1 MDASLQKTQLLGGI
15 MALIDDIIIDT
26 TNLRIAPG
34 ASIVASTFYTAR
46 SLYSLLMDLFDEQG
60 VVSQSGAMALNVPIS
75 AQTPTDFTIVNG
87 WYLSGALTKNL
98 SGGSI
103 QTSGYTGAI
112 YILYFG
118 ATYTAAVPTDIGKT
132 VVSGANTGVLLD
144 IDNTTKKWRVRAT
157 AGTWGNSLAVTITGG
172 TGTGTTLAAGGSA
185 TGEAGFSNVFSIGSI
200 VHGNMFFSQGSAI
213 TDGTGW
219 YTTGNSTGGGSVGSN
234 LHLDI
239 LVRIREGGS
248 ILNSGLVT
256 LYNRSN
262 KSASGAATGDTY
274 DFTTVDLSGF
284 GRNTVALSTAA
295 DAADTLT
302 DAAIAAYVAVANGG
316 TGVTASIAVT
326 FGSFTADVNADG
338 TVENYIAKVDCVTQ
352 PLSIVYQALKW
363 LNRKASTSTLNGTNG
378 SIYTIAAGGYT
389 PVKAEP
395 FGSFAGGKLFFAQG
409 VYPVNVAAAD
419 ASNYQTIDTVGSSY
433 TPPSFVSVAVS
444 GVLSG
449 DRVSVFQLSGSA
461 VNKSQFVVA
470 TGNNT
475 GNATMV
481 LTTAIPADTP
491 ATGVIRVLHAA
502 TQTEQQYPYSS
513 LNAGT
518 KTFTLNAV
526 TLTRTYVNTDN
537 AYVPYIDATASGSSV
552 AVSLQFVSTRNIRAV
567 VRNGAGANKIV
578 PFSVDG
584 VIASTGFSVPATRTA
599 DTINTT
605 P

>member
-1 MDASLQKTQLLGGI
+1 
-15 MALIDDIIIDT
+15 MALIDDIIIDS

-60 VVSQSGAMALNVPIS
+60 AVSQSGAMALNVPIS

-112 YILYFG
+112 YILSFG
-118 ATYTAAVPTDIGKT
+118 ATYTSAVPTDIGKP

-144 IDNTTKKWRVRAT
+144 YDNTAKAWRVRAT
-157 AGTWGNSLAVTITGG
+157 AGTWGNSLAITITGG
-172 TGTGTTLAAGGSA
+172 TGSGTTAAANGSA
-185 TGEAGFSNVFSIGSI
+185 TGEAGFSNLFSIGSI
-200 VHGNMFFSQGSAI
+200 VHGNMFFSQGSVI

-248 ILNSGLVT
+248 LLNSGLVT

-284 GRNTVALSTAA
+284 GRNTVALSTAT

-302 DAAIAAYVAVANGG
+302 DSAIAAYVAVANGG

-326 FGSFTADVNADG
+326 FGSFTGDINADG
-338 TVENYIAKVDCVTQ
+338 TAENYVARVDCVSQ

-409 VYPVNVAAAD
+409 VYPINVAAAD

-433 TPPSFVSVAVS
+433 TPPSFVSIAVS

-449 DRVSVFQLSGSA
+449 DRVSVFQLSGA
-461 VNKSQFVVA
+461 VINKSQFVVT

-475 GNATMV
+475 GNATLV

-513 LNAGT
+513 FNAGT

-567 VRNGAGANKIV
+567 VRNGAGTNKIV

>member
-1 MDASLQKTQLLGGI
+1 

-239 LVRIREGGS
+239 LVSIREGGS

-419 ASNYQTIDTVGSSY
+419 ASNYQTIDTAGSSY
-433 TPPSFVSVAVS
+433 TPPSFVSAVISGLVAGDNVS
-444 GVLSG
+444 LFGLIAG
-449 DRVSVFQLSGSA
+449 AGSP
-461 VNKSQFVVA
+461 VNKSQFTLA
-470 TGNNT
+470 AANNT
-475 GNATMV
+475 GNATLVM
-481 LTTAIPADTP
+481 TTAIPADTP
-491 ATGVIRVLHAA
+491 TAGTVRVSHAA
-502 TQTEQQYPYSS
+502 TQTEQRYPYSS
-513 LNAGT
+513 LNAST

-526 TLTRTYVNTDN
+526 TLTRTYVNTDI
-537 AYVPYIDATASGSSV
+537 AYVPYIDGTSPGSSSG
-552 AVSLQFVSTRNIRAV
+552 VSLQFVAPRNVRAV
-567 VRNGAGANKIV
+567 VRNGSGTNKIV

-584 VIASTGFSVPATRTA
+584 VITSTGFSVPATRTA